1 MSSSPGDGRGVK
13 KKNRMPRRYGEYA
26 GRGCVIGVFGA
37 GWGAL
42 FSKREAGVNS
52 THFEFLF
59 RSPHSQSL
67 YVLLPGSGGVT
78 GEDERPVPGRDMD
91 GETVAA
97 LPDAEFR

>member
-78 GEDERPVPGRDMD
+78 GGRRTTRA
-91 GETVAA
+91 G
-97 LPDAEFR
+97 LGHGR